1 MSSNDQMIQ
10 CGFSY
15 IGGAHE
21 QRNGNR
27 PILGE
32 TICGPL
38 KKEHT
43 EILEDSEMDTEPTSI
58 DQLNLRKNSKV
69 GFRRQPSI
77 GFGRTES
84 TTMDSLPS
92 VNSVESW
99 AGSDSWSDSTE
110 DSDGDTKPN
119 LQETED
125 SEDVSSFEIFRK
137 PEVPKITKTGSN
149 DGVRFRRTISQDR
162 TRDTAAQEI
171 SQNDIFV
178 KENRNSGLKLSLES
192 YDEQNPDSQSESDMG
207 SGRSPTHTGESFDS
221 ATSGSNDIY
230 IFVVSQLC
238 EPETL
243 KYKLQ
248 GRSEV
253 DEIFSKR
260 TFLQIVKGVKGNVF
274 QNLETSRGDRGT
286 KKLRP
291 PLSV

>member
-1 MSSNDQMIQ
+1 
-10 CGFSY
+10 
-15 IGGAHE
+15 
-21 QRNGNR
+21 
-27 PILGE
+27 
-32 TICGPL
+32 
-38 KKEHT
+38 
-43 EILEDSEMDTEPTSI
+43 MDTEPTSI

-69 GFRRQPSI
+69 GFRRQPSL
-77 GFGRTES
+77 GLGRTES

-110 DSDGDTKPN
+110 SDEDMKPKCP
-119 LQETED
+119 QETED

-162 TRDTAAQEI
+162 TRDTAQEI
-171 SQNDIFV
+171 SQNDIFI

-192 YDEQNPDSQSESDMG
+192 HEESSAQNPDSQSETESQK
-207 SGRSPTHTGESFDS
+207 SPTHTGESFDS
-221 ATSGSNDIY
+221 ANSGSNDIY

-274 QNLETSRGDRGT
+274 QNN
-286 KKLRP
+286 
-291 PLSV
+291 

>member
-1 MSSNDQMIQ
+1 
-10 CGFSY
+10 
-15 IGGAHE
+15 
-21 QRNGNR
+21 
-27 PILGE
+27 
-32 TICGPL
+32 
-38 KKEHT
+38 
-43 EILEDSEMDTEPTSI
+43 MDTEPTSI
-58 DQLNLRKNSKV
+58 DQLNLRKNPKV
-69 GFRRQPSI
+69 GFRRQQSF
-77 GFGRTES
+77 GLGRTES
-84 TTMDSLPS
+84 TTIDSLPS

-110 DSDGDTKPN
+110 DSDEDKKC

-162 TRDTAAQEI
+162 TRDQEI
-171 SQNDIFV
+171 SQNDIFI

-192 YDEQNPDSQSESDMG
+192 HEESLNPDSQSESD
-207 SGRSPTHTGESFDS
+207 SVKESSPTGESFDS
-221 ATSGSNDIY
+221 ATSGPNDIY

-260 TFLQIVKGVKGNVF
+260 TFLQIVKGVKGNGF
-274 QNLETSRGDRGT
+274 QNNSNPTRNPGTSFDRLCPSDQFVLLDISRNFQIFNFEPELSFLRGKSQKR
-286 KKLRP
+286 
-291 PLSV
+291 

>member
-1 MSSNDQMIQ
+1 MRESLN
-10 CGFSY
+10 
-15 IGGAHE
+15 
-21 QRNGNR
+21 
-27 PILGE
+27 
-32 TICGPL
+32 
-38 KKEHT
+38 KEHT

-69 GFRRQPSI
+69 RAGFRRQQSIKLGLGPS
-77 GFGRTES
+77 FGTES
-84 TTMDSLPS
+84 TTIDSLPS

-99 AGSDSWSDSTE
+99 AGSDSWSDSTDCSDE
-110 DSDGDTKPN
+110 DLKPKC
-119 LQETED
+119 LQDTED

-137 PEVPKITKTGSN
+137 PEVPKLTKTGSN
-149 DGVRFRRTISQDR
+149 DGVRFRRTKSQDK
-162 TRDTAAQEI
+162 APE
-171 SQNDIFV
+171 NDIFI

-192 YDEQNPDSQSESDMG
+192 HEEQKTDSQSESDKENID
-207 SGRSPTHTGESFDS
+207 SKSIIEPHTGESFDS
-221 ATSGSNDIY
+221 VASSSNDIY

-274 QNLETSRGDRGT
+274 Q
-286 KKLRP
+286 KIFRP
-291 PLSV
+291 TN

>member
-1 MSSNDQMIQ
+1 MSLSKTPHRAR
-10 CGFSY
+10 FRT
-15 IGGAHE
+15 IGSTV
-21 QRNGNR
+21 RR
-27 PILGE
+27 
-32 TICGPL
+32 TL

-58 DQLNLRKNSKV
+58 DQLNLRKNPKV
-69 GFRRQPSI
+69 GFRRQQSF
-77 GFGRTES
+77 GLGRTES
-84 TTMDSLPS
+84 TTIDSLPS

-110 DSDGDTKPN
+110 DSDEDKKC

-162 TRDTAAQEI
+162 TRDQEI
-171 SQNDIFV
+171 SQNDIFI

-192 YDEQNPDSQSESDMG
+192 HEESLNPDSQSESD
-207 SGRSPTHTGESFDS
+207 SVKESSPTGESFDS
-221 ATSGSNDIY
+221 ATSGPNDIY

-260 TFLQIVKGVKGNVF
+260 TFLQIVKGVKGNGF
-274 QNLETSRGDRGT
+274 QNNSNPTRYPGTDFDRLCRNLEF
-286 KKLRP
+286 
-291 PLSV
+291 